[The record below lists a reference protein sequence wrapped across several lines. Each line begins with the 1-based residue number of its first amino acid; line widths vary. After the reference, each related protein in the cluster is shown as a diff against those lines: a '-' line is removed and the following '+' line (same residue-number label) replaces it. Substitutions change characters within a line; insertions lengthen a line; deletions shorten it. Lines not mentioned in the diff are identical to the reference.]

1 MAVKGKT
8 NNPNGRP
15 PGTPNKATAQARE
28 AIAQFVESNVGRF
41 NEWLDHIAADDPAK
55 AMDLMIKVMEYHL
68 PKLNRTDVQQLDKD
82 GKPADAVSKIV
93 IEHVGVKK

>member
-15 PGTPNKATAQARE
+15 QGTPNKSTSQARE
-28 AIAQFVESNVGRF
+28 AIAKFVDGNVGRF
-41 NEWLDHIAADDPAK
+41 NGWLEQIAADDPAK

-68 PKLNRTDVQQLDKD
+68 PKLNRTDVQQLDKN
-82 GKPADAVSKIV
+82 GNPADLPSKIV
-93 IEHVGVKK
+93 VEHVRAKE